1 MTKCA
6 CWVWPS
12 SVFFY
17 YQPYVSFLC
26 FPLLSLFF
34 PLPYGPAALLQ
45 DLFTSDG
52 SRVMRCVCVCLCVC
66 VCVCASVQLPPSKTE
81 NTTVKMSF
89 VGWVG
94 GRGRNFLRHLPVP
107 ETPTKDQVCQMREI
121 AGAHSPV
128 VHSLL
133 PPRFHTHTVLTLAST
148 HTHSASAI
156 TAPRLAAGGGGGG

>member
-1 MTKCA
+1 MLSMTFICFFLLPTI
-6 CWVWPS
+6 CFIFMFSSTVFVFSSPIWTCSFVTRLVYVWWLS
-12 SVFFY
+12 SDEV
-17 YQPYVSFLC
+17 
-26 FPLLSLFF
+26 
-34 PLPYGPAALLQ
+34 
-45 DLFTSDG
+45 
-52 SRVMRCVCVCLCVC
+52 CVCVSVC